1 MVDITVDQL
10 LGHKVLQPG
19 HVPQLPPPSLGA
31 GTAINHLQSAC
42 GLKVVI
48 CTTWLTLTSTQQ
60 YRQSKK
66 HLKQTPTNNMVE
78 TNENLEYQCQN
89 KHERL
94 QQGNTSSSAIA
105 RGCAMLL
112 VCEYKTSSAAIVF
125 YC

>member
-1 MVDITVDQL
+1 
-10 LGHKVLQPG
+10 
-19 HVPQLPPPSLGA
+19 
-31 GTAINHLQSAC
+31 
-42 GLKVVI
+42 
-48 CTTWLTLTSTQQ
+48 
-60 YRQSKK
+60 
-66 HLKQTPTNNMVE
+66 MVE